1 MLLQRY
7 LSRHLYIEWI
17 DTFNQNNLQSNK
29 RFSESLKRGR
39 LNKGIGESRIC
50 NELQKYQISAVI
62 VASAM
67 RELSIDEFELAIKVF

>member
-1 MLLQRY
+1 M
-7 LSRHLYIEWI
+7 
-17 DTFNQNNLQSNK
+17 N
-29 RFSESLKRGR
+29 RGR
-39 LNKGIGESRIC
+39 LNKGIGESRVC

>member
-1 MLLQRY
+1 MLLQRH
-7 LSRHLYIEWI
+7 LLRHLYI

-29 RFSESLKRGR
+29 RFSESLNRGR
-39 LNKGIGESRIC
+39 LNKGIGESRVC